1 MKSLFIALSVLA
13 LSFQLNA
20 QEICLVSADYIDGTN
35 YIVSWEKPLDTSG
48 LDSVY
53 IYRMVGT
60 EPNFTKVGSKAM
72 AELSIFKDVTSN
84 TMDTTKYKISF
95 VDNAGNESALSPW
108 HQAVVLDY
116 SAETLFWTKYKK
128 ENQVDETYI
137 VSYECL
143 RDQTGLGAY
152 ASMGIWD
159 WGGTNSWFDQAA
171 LANPESTYYVEV
183 VLPSCYISKA
193 NINTSRSNIKKQFSN
208 AEASINEAST
218 SNVLSFY
225 PNPVTSQLTIQ
236 IQSSFVNSNYT
247 IVDFNG
253 KEVLTGKVSSSEIN
267 INIQDL
273 PKGAYFFNVET
284 ASNVLSKVFVK
295 SE

>member
-1 MKSLFIALSVLA
+1 MKSLLFAVSLVT

-20 QEICLVSADYIDGTN
+20 QEICLVSADYMDGTN
-35 YIVSWEKPLDTSG
+35 YIVSWEKPLDTTG

-72 AELSIFKDVTSN
+72 EELSIYKDLTSN

-95 VDNAGNESALSPW
+95 VDIAGNESALSPW

-116 SAETLFWTKYKK
+116 TAETLFWTKYKK
-128 ENQVDETYI
+128 ENQIDETYI

-159 WGGTNSWFDQAA
+159 WAGTNSWTDQAA

-193 NINTSRSNIKKQFSN
+193 NINTSRSNIKKQYANEEAGIKESIASN
-208 AEASINEAST
+208 YLQIFPNPAHE
-218 SNVLSFY
+218 VLSIKIH
-225 PNPVTSQLTIQ
+225 P
-236 IQSSFVNSNYT
+236 SFLNSTYS
-247 IVDFNG
+247 IIDLNG
-253 KEVLTGKVSSSEIN
+253 NEVLTGLVGSSELTIEIDN
-267 INIQDL
+267 L
-273 PKGAYFFNVET
+273 AKGAYYFNAESANQV
-284 ASNVLSKVFVK
+284 VSKLFVK
-295 SE
+295 N

>member
-1 MKSLFIALSVLA
+1 MKSLLFAVSLVT

-20 QEICLVSADYIDGTN
+20 QEICLVSADYMDGTN
-35 YIVSWEKPLDTSG
+35 YIVSWEKPLDTTG

-72 AELSIFKDVTSN
+72 EELSIYKDLTSN

-95 VDNAGNESALSPW
+95 VDIAGNESALSPW

-116 SAETLFWTKYKK
+116 TAETLFWTKYKK

-159 WGGTNSWFDQAA
+159 WAGTNSWTDQAA

-193 NINTSRSNIKKQFSN
+193 NINTSRSNIKKQYANEEAGITESIASN
-208 AEASINEAST
+208 YLQIFPNPAHE
-218 SNVLSFY
+218 VLSIKIH
-225 PNPVTSQLTIQ
+225 P
-236 IQSSFVNSNYT
+236 SFLNSTYS
-247 IVDFNG
+247 IIDLNG
-253 KEVLTGKVSSSEIN
+253 NEVLTGLVGSSELTIEIDN
-267 INIQDL
+267 L
-273 PKGAYFFNVET
+273 AKGAYYFNAESANQV
-284 ASNVLSKVFVK
+284 VSKLFVK
-295 SE
+295 N

>member
-1 MKSLFIALSVLA
+1 MKSLLFAVSLVT

-20 QEICLVSADYIDGTN
+20 QEICLVSADYMDGTN
-35 YIVSWEKPLDTSG
+35 YIVSWEKPLDTTG

-72 AELSIFKDVTSN
+72 EELSIYKDLTSN

-95 VDNAGNESALSPW
+95 VDIAGNESALSPW

-116 SAETLFWTKYKK
+116 TAETLFWTKYKK

-159 WGGTNSWFDQAA
+159 WAGTNSWTDQAA

-193 NINTSRSNIKKQFSN
+193 NINTSRSNIKKQYANEEAGITESIASN
-208 AEASINEAST
+208 YLQI
-218 SNVLSFY
+218 F
-225 PNPVTSQLTIQ
+225 PNPAHEELSIK
-236 IQSSFVNSNYT
+236 IHPSFLNSTYS
-247 IVDFNG
+247 IIDLNG
-253 KEVLTGKVSSSEIN
+253 NEVLTGLVGSSELTIEIDN
-267 INIQDL
+267 L
-273 PKGAYFFNVET
+273 AKGAYYFNAESANQV
-284 ASNVLSKVFVK
+284 VSKLFVK
-295 SE
+295 N

>member
-1 MKSLFIALSVLA
+1 MKSLLVAVSLLT

-35 YIVSWEKPLDTSG
+35 YIVSWEKPFDTSG

-53 IYRMVGT
+53 IYRKVGT
-60 EPNFTKVGSKAM
+60 EPNFTKIGAQGM
-72 AELSIFKDVTSN
+72 AELSLYKDLTSN

-95 VDNAGNESALSPW
+95 VDNAGNESVLSPW

-116 SAETLFWTKYKK
+116 TAETLVWTKYKK

-137 VSYECL
+137 VSYECF

-152 ASMGIWD
+152 TSMGIWD
-159 WGGTNSWFDQAA
+159 WGGTNSWFDQEA
-171 LANPESTYYVEV
+171 LSNPESTYYVEV

-193 NINTSRSNIKKQFSN
+193 NINTSRSNIKKQYSN
-208 AEASINEAST
+208 SQASITETST
-218 SNVLSFY
+218 ADILTFY
-225 PNPVTSQLTIQ
+225 PNPVTAQLTFKIQ
-236 IQSSFVNSNYT
+236 PSFVNSNYS

-253 KEVLTGKVSSSEIN
+253 KEVLSGKVSSTEMN

-273 PKGAYFFNVET
+273 PKGAYFFNVEN
-284 ASNVLSKVFVK
+284 ASNGLTKTFVK
-295 SE
+295 N

>member
-1 MKSLFIALSVLA
+1 MKSLLFVVSIGT
-13 LSFQLNA
+13 LSFQLKA

-35 YIVSWEKPLDTSG
+35 YIVSWEKPLDTTG

-72 AELSIFKDVTSN
+72 EELSIFKDVTSN

-95 VDNAGNESALSPW
+95 VDIAGNESALSPW

-159 WGGTNSWFDQAA
+159 WAGTNSWTDQAA

-193 NINTSRSNIKKQFSN
+193 NINTSRSNIKKQYTN
-208 AEASINEAST
+208 AEAGISESIAS
-218 SNVLSFY
+218 SYLHIF
-225 PNPVTSQLTIQ
+225 PNPVNEVLGIKIHPSFLNSTYSIIDLNGNNVQTGVVGNSDLTID
-236 IQSSFVNSNYT
+236 ISS
-247 IVDFNG
+247 
-253 KEVLTGKVSSSEIN
+253 LA
-267 INIQDL
+267 
-273 PKGAYFFNVET
+273 KGAYYFNAESANQV
-284 ASNVLSKVFVK
+284 VSKLFVK
-295 SE
+295 N

>member
-1 MKSLFIALSVLA
+1 MKSLLFAVSLLTLST
-13 LSFQLNA
+13 QLNA

-35 YIVSWEKPLDTSG
+35 YIVSWEKPFDTSG

-53 IYRMVGT
+53 IYRKVGT
-60 EPNFTKVGSKAM
+60 ETSFTKIGAQGM
-72 AELSIFKDVTSN
+72 AELSLFKDLTSN

-95 VDNAGNESALSPW
+95 VDNAGNESVLSPW

-116 SAETLFWTKYKK
+116 SAETLIWTKYKK

-159 WGGTNSWFDQAA
+159 WGGTNAWFDQEAF
-171 LANPESTYYVEV
+171 ANPESTYYVEV

-208 AEASINEAST
+208 SEVSINEASA
-218 SNVLSFY
+218 SDILAFY
-225 PNPVTSQLTIQ
+225 PNPVTTQLTFKIQ
-236 IQSSFVNSNYT
+236 PSYVNSNYS

-253 KEVLTGKVSSSEIN
+253 KEVLTGKVSSSEMN

-273 PKGAYFFNVET
+273 PKGAYFFNVEN
-284 ASNVLSKVFVK
+284 ASNGLTKTFVK
-295 SE
+295 N

>member
-1 MKSLFIALSVLA
+1 MKSLLFAVSIVT

-35 YIVSWEKPLDTSG
+35 YIVSWEKPLDTTG

-72 AELSIFKDVTSN
+72 EELSIFKDVTSN

-95 VDNAGNESALSPW
+95 VDIAGNESALSPW

-128 ENQVDETYI
+128 ENQIDETYI

-152 ASMGIWD
+152 TSMGIWD
-159 WGGTNSWFDQAA
+159 WAGTNSWTDQAA

-193 NINTSRSNIKKQFSN
+193 NINTSRSNIKKQYANEEAGITESIASN
-208 AEASINEAST
+208 YLQIFPNPAHE
-218 SNVLSFY
+218 VLSIKIH
-225 PNPVTSQLTIQ
+225 P
-236 IQSSFVNSNYT
+236 SFLNSTYS
-247 IVDFNG
+247 IIDLNG
-253 KEVLTGKVSSSEIN
+253 NEVLTGVVGSTELTVEIET
-267 INIQDL
+267 L
-273 PKGAYFFNVET
+273 AKGAYYFNAESANQV
-284 ASNVLSKVFVK
+284 VSKLFVK
-295 SE
+295 N

>member
-1 MKSLFIALSVLA
+1 MKSLLFAVSLVT

-20 QEICLVSADYIDGTN
+20 QEICLVSADYMDGTN
-35 YIVSWEKPLDTSG
+35 YIVSWEKPLDTTG

-72 AELSIFKDVTSN
+72 EELSIYKDLTSN

-95 VDNAGNESALSPW
+95 VDIAGNESALSPW

-116 SAETLFWTKYKK
+116 TAETLFWTKYKK

-159 WGGTNSWFDQAA
+159 WAGTNSWTDQAA
-171 LANPESTYYVEV
+171 IGNPESTYYVEV

-193 NINTSRSNIKKQFSN
+193 NINTSRSNIKKQYAN
-208 AEASINEAST
+208 AEAGITESIAS
-218 SNVLSFY
+218 NYLQIF
-225 PNPVTSQLTIQ
+225 PNPAHEELSIKIHPSFLNSTYRIVDLNGNEVQTGLVGSYELTI
-236 IQSSFVNSNYT
+236 
-247 IVDFNG
+247 
-253 KEVLTGKVSSSEIN
+253 EIDN
-267 INIQDL
+267 L
-273 PKGAYFFNVET
+273 AKGAYYFNAESPNQV
-284 ASNVLSKVFVK
+284 VSKLFVK
-295 SE
+295 N

>member
-1 MKSLFIALSVLA
+1 MKSLLFAVSIVT
-13 LSFQLNA
+13 LSFQMNA
-20 QEICLVSADYIDGTN
+20 QEICLVSADYMDGTN
-35 YIVSWEKPLDTSG
+35 YIVSWEKPFDTTG

-60 EPNFTKVGSKAM
+60 EPNFTKVGSKGM
-72 AELSIFKDVTSN
+72 SELSLFKDITSN

-95 VDNAGNESALSPW
+95 VDNLGNESALSPW

-137 VSYECL
+137 VSYECM

-159 WGGTNSWFDQAA
+159 WAGSNSWTDQAA
-171 LANPESTYYVEV
+171 LGNPESTYYVEV

-193 NINTSRSNIKKQFSN
+193 NINTSRSNIKKQYAN
-208 AEASINEAST
+208 EEASLNESST
-218 SNVLSFY
+218 SNCIAFF
-225 PNPVTSQLTIQ
+225 PNPVSTQLTVKIEP
-236 IQSSFVNSNYT
+236 SFVNSNYT
-247 IVDFNG
+247 IVDFSG
-253 KEVLTGKVSSSEIN
+253 KEVLSGKVASTELN

-273 PKGAYFFNVET
+273 PKGAYFFNVENNST
-284 ASNVLSKVFVK
+284 GLTKMFVK
-295 SE
+295 N